1 MDALGAIFLFLL
13 LMIIIYSNYLF
24 LKKLKSIKNKKPKH
38 KLIYFLT
45 SIIFPCIIIFL
56 LAALTTNPFIINE
69 LGINIDN
76 NTYTSRIIFGC
87 IIFPLSILINLFFL
101 KFYLSRISKITNEI
115 ESIGTE

>member
-13 LMIIIYSNYLF
+13 LTIIIYPNYLF
-24 LKKLKSIKNKKPKH
+24 LKKLKSIKNKQPKH
-38 KLIYFLT
+38 KLIYFLM
-45 SIIFPCIIIFL
+45 SVIFPSIIIFL
-56 LAALTTNPFIINE
+56 SAIFTTSPFVIHQ

-101 KFYLSRISKITNEI
+101 KFYLKRISKIKNEI
-115 ESIGTE
+115 ELIGTE